1 MPEKKEISN
10 WPGFFCICFW
20 LFIINWM
27 LSDIGNEL
35 SKIRKQMFP
44 DTVILQQEENYAVDP
59 NSN

>member
-10 WPGFFCICFW
+10 WPGFFWICFW